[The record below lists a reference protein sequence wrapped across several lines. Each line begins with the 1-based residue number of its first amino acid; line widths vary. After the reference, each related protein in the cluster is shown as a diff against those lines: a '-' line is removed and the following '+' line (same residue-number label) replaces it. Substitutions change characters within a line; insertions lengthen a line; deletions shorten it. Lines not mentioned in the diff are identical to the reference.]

1 MQPFCVIRFPSLGE
15 SLSADGANHD
25 ISLQKVKALTPLFQ
39 VCEIGINLY
48 PSADGANHDISLQKV
63 KASTILLRVC
73 EIGINPDIL
82 EFGELPESEIAE
94 VNLLNNCPII
104 RHISMFI
111 RF

>member
-1 MQPFCVIRFPSLGE
+1 MQPFCVIRFPNLGE

-39 VCEIGINLY
+39 VCEIGIN
-48 PSADGANHDISLQKV
+48 
-63 KASTILLRVC
+63 
-73 EIGINPDIL
+73 PDIL
-82 EFGELPESEIAE
+82 EFGELPESEISE

-104 RHISMFI
+104 RYIPMFI